1 MERCKSFIV
10 FNVQFKDIGRAYEA
24 LANPETRKV
33 YDDHGEEGLSEGGRG
48 RGHDAFDIFDMFFGG
63 RARGQREGPKKGKDV
78 VHQLEVSL
86 EEMYNGSKR
95 KLALQKNVICADCE
109 GKIYKKEQWAEI
121 AEEYLV

>member
-1 MERCKSFIV
+1 MERCKSFII

-109 GKIYKKEQWAEI
+109 GKIQKKQCAEI
-121 AEEYLV
+121 AEEYRL